1 MSFRRKA
8 FTLSGHGNGIRKCK
22 LTKIAFLTVLNCKQ
36 FRFMRPF
43 HYPFGWWIKKY
54 EKECWL
60 LRFRNCT
67 IHWVCGKGI
76 VRGSGVLLGGFGDC
90 TSVHRVSYMFSS
102 SMLSRSSPSL
112 SAWCSQARTSRTI
125 SLELESAGHW
135 FIPFRGKATYWNP
148 CSQGGDLVMRFCVF
162 TGNIASGA
170 DLVMRLRGDAPA
182 GGRPRHHL
190 LEPPHQ
196 SAYSMPFRISL

>member
-1 MSFRRKA
+1 M
-8 FTLSGHGNGIRKCK
+8 SGHSNGIRKCK

-67 IHWVCGKGI
+67 IHSVGGKGM
-76 VRGSGVLLGGFGDC
+76 VRGSGRS
-90 TSVHRVSYMFSS
+90 TTVHDVSYMFSMS
-102 SMLSRSSPSL
+102 VLSPSSPSL

-135 FIPFRGKATYWNP
+135 LIPFRGKATYWNP
-148 CSQGGDLVMRFCVF
+148 CSQGGDLVMR
-162 TGNIASGA
+162 
-170 DLVMRLRGDAPA
+170 LRGDAPA
-182 GGRPRHHL
+182 GGRPRHRL
-190 LEPPHQ
+190 LEPPHR
-196 SAYSMPFRISL
+196 SAYSMPFRN

>member
-1 MSFRRKA
+1 MQINENCFSNSSKLQTA
-8 FTLSGHGNGIRKCK
+8 SVHEAVSLSIR
-22 LTKIAFLTVLNCKQ
+22 LVD
-36 FRFMRPF
+36 
-43 HYPFGWWIKKY
+43 KKY

-67 IHWVCGKGI
+67 IHLVCGKGI

-148 CSQGGDLVMRFCVF
+148 CSQGGDLVMH
-162 TGNIASGA
+162 
-170 DLVMRLRGDAPA
+170 LRGDAPA
-182 GGRPRHHL
+182 GERPRHHL